1 MIREAE
7 ADPEKMIQEAE
18 ADQEKMTQE
27 AEASLEKTPH
37 QFGCNPFVRFVRNP
51 VSITSDVL
59 IVTCAAVEQRVMPS
73 TLLERNTN

>member
-1 MIREAE
+1 MRREAE
-7 ADPEKMIQEAE
+7 VDPEKMP
-18 ADQEKMTQE
+18 K
-27 AEASLEKTPH
+27 
-37 QFGCNPFVRFVRNP
+37 PFARFVRNP